1 MKFCIVYPYA
11 TWLSG
16 KPCGG
21 AEKQVGLLAQHLAR
35 RGNEVTFVTLDH
47 RGPERVVD
55 GVRIRLPWEHGKGLP
70 VLRLVT
76 RKLPGL
82 RRLLAEIDAD
92 AYYVRG
98 AQALARW
105 VVAGAHAADAP
116 ALLALASDRNLLP
129 ESGRQLVPHGE
140 GLLGSATG
148 PLAWLLLQR
157 PALRTA
163 DMVVAQNEEQA
174 ERCRAMGLPSTLI
187 PSIVEPP
194 PAELLEAALDHDI
207 FWAANVHNAA
217 RRGKGVEPLLAL
229 VRAVPGARF
238 AVVGAL
244 KDASLAALLPGL
256 EAASNVRLFGKLGY
270 GEAQNVLARSRLVL
284 NTSPVEGFSNVMLEG
299 WALGKPAV
307 TLAVNPSGLLASG
320 RWASGDDRGPG
331 YKEGLGVCAGGDPG
345 LLSRLVAEALAQ
357 ETAVRDAGR
366 RCRAYVA
373 ETHEPDAVCARYE
386 ALVAS
391 SRYTARLD
399 VPIRDAG
406 EAAGLVPRRSN
417 ER

>member
-116 ALLALASDRNLLP
+116 ALLG
-129 ESGRQLVPHGE
+129 SGQ
-140 GLLGSATG
+140 
-148 PLAWLLLQR
+148 
-157 PALRTA
+157 
-163 DMVVAQNEEQA
+163 
-174 ERCRAMGLPSTLI
+174 
-187 PSIVEPP
+187 
-194 PAELLEAALDHDI
+194 
-207 FWAANVHNAA
+207 
-217 RRGKGVEPLLAL
+217 
-229 VRAVPGARF
+229 
-238 AVVGAL
+238 
-244 KDASLAALLPGL
+244 
-256 EAASNVRLFGKLGY
+256 
-270 GEAQNVLARSRLVL
+270 
-284 NTSPVEGFSNVMLEG
+284 
-299 WALGKPAV
+299 
-307 TLAVNPSGLLASG
+307 
-320 RWASGDDRGPG
+320 
-331 YKEGLGVCAGGDPG
+331 
-345 LLSRLVAEALAQ
+345 
-357 ETAVRDAGR
+357 
-366 RCRAYVA
+366 
-373 ETHEPDAVCARYE
+373 
-386 ALVAS
+386 
-391 SRYTARLD
+391 
-399 VPIRDAG
+399 
-406 EAAGLVPRRSN
+406 
-417 ER
+417 